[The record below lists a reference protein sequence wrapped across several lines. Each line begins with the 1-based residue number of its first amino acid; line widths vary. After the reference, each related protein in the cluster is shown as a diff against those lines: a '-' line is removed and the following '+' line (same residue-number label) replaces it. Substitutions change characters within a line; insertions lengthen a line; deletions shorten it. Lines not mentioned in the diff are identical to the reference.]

1 MRNHNLRRMP
11 MAQFDTADTYNK
23 VVEIITQK
31 VKVEKNIVTPTSTLQ
46 DLGADSL
53 DMVEIVMKLEE
64 VFGIE
69 INDEDAEKLHNV
81 QEVANYVQNLRTK

>member
-1 MRNHNLRRMP
+1 
-11 MAQFDTADTYNK
+11 MAQFDKVDTQNK
-23 VVEIITQK
+23 VIDIVAQK
-31 VKVEKNIVTPTSTLQ
+31 LKIEKNTISPAATLQ

-64 VFGIE
+64 QFGIE

-81 QEVANYVQNLRTK
+81 QEVVDYVQNLRTK

>member
-1 MRNHNLRRMP
+1 
-11 MAQFDTADTYNK
+11 MATFDRSETFTK
-23 VVEIITQK
+23 VIDIVAQK
-31 VKVEKNIVTPTSTLQ
+31 LKIDKATVQGNSTLQ

-69 INDEDAEKLHNV
+69 IKDEDAEKLTNV
-81 QEVANYVQNLRTK
+81 NEVVDYVQGLRTK

>member
-1 MRNHNLRRMP
+1 MEK
-11 MAQFDTADTYNK
+11 K
-23 VVEIITQK
+23 VNQVSNQEIREK
-31 VKVEKNIVTPTSTLQ
+31 VIGIVTDKLSINREVVKKSYSFD

-69 INDEDAEKLHNV
+69 INDDDAEKLTGV
-81 QEVANYVQNLRTK
+81 EQVVDYIEGLSKK